1 MRRVTIAAHPCP
13 PGGESACALA
23 YRSMERR
30 RADGGPGLMARVRWG
45 NVGRLAALLAA
56 ALLILAGPR
65 GCGRGEVP
73 SPPGAGVIG
82 AGPQRQQPPSPLPAA
97 TPPGTG
103 AAPAAEPAKP
113 KRRRLR
119 RERVRVRP
127 RRRAARAERRAASR
141 RPARRFR
148 TAPAPAPVLTPRATP
163 LPPATPPTRATAP
176 PASPAPAWRP
186 PRPTPRQ
193 GEFGP

>member
-113 KRRRLR
+113 KRRRVR
-119 RERVRVRP
+119 RERVRP

-141 RPARRFR
+141 RAARRVR
-148 TAPAPAPVLTPRATP
+148 TAPAPTPALTPRATP
-163 LPPATPPTRATAP
+163 LPPATAPTRATAP

-186 PRPTPRQ
+186 PRPTPSQ

>member
-1 MRRVTIAAHPCP
+1 MRRGTIAAHLLP
-13 PGGESACALA
+13 PGGEFAAAAA
-23 YRSMERR
+23 YRDMERR

-97 TPPGTG
+97 TPPAT
-103 AAPAAEPAKP
+103 AAPEPAERP
-113 KRRRLR
+113 RPRRAKRKRARAR
-119 RERVRVRP
+119 RERRQ
-127 RRRAARAERRAASR
+127 
-141 RPARRFR
+141 
-148 TAPAPAPVLTPRATP
+148 
-163 LPPATPPTRATAP
+163 
-176 PASPAPAWRP
+176 PASQP
-186 PRPTPRQ
+186 
-193 GEFGP
+193 